1 MSCNQNLLVSELLT
15 FERWYLSHTTDLRS
29 NGSKLEGGIP
39 LPVKGEVVA
48 QSGEEAVEEVDG
60 RGPRFKM
67 KKVGIEVRLRDK
79 VREMCMS
86 TGKESIDTFVVLDVE
101 DWLEIRNT
109 AQAKGEVVL
118 EVRIGKMQREGEG
131 KGKRKRK
138 RGVDGEKQ

>member
-67 KKVGIEVRLRDK
+67 KKVGIEVR
-79 VREMCMS
+79 EMCMS

-101 DWLEIRNT
+101 DWLEIGNT

-131 KGKRKRK
+131 KRK
-138 RGVDGEKQ
+138 RGVEGEKE